1 MFSSW
6 AHTITAERLAPTFGA
21 NVVARGEEWLRDG
34 SVTDL
39 AWEGGS
45 VQELSGTCVGPDGDR
60 NDVTISFASVGERW
74 SIGRAICTCPVRMWC
89 KHGAAL
95 LLTAAQ
101 PADEDQ
107 TSSPSW
113 ESVAT
118 SIISESAPGQSG
130 KALALL
136 VSVDQPAPRS
146 DDGPSIR
153 LLPVTVDDHGM
164 WVRTGISWRVL
175 GGPDVHGEFDAGQ
188 FRALQ
193 RLAQTDDGLVGS
205 SPHSHLDLTGAP
217 AAIWSALE
225 DVLAAGIPLI
235 ADTSS
240 LVDHVAIAKR
250 AVLGLDIGPS
260 ETPASA
266 SLKAHMI
273 VDDEPWNLADT
284 HLFGAPT
291 AHGVFRVVDRVLT
304 LAPFDPVPP
313 NSLLQMARSKLTS
326 QIPVA
331 DADHFM
337 NDVLPRLQASV
348 PVRVAPGLFEPP
360 DISGPT
366 PVLIVTT
373 SDEGAR
379 VHWSIRYS
387 VNGEPRDSDPSKRIP
402 SGSHRSKGAED
413 AVWQQIDDVLR
424 AVVASSDTW
433 PQQARDALD
442 AVPTASMTQP
452 MIKEFHALRAA
463 EGVEEAL
470 AAASLRTLWAGVTL
484 SEVEAARF
492 YVEVLPQIV
501 DRDDIIVELSEE
513 LAGYRRADSAAQLQF
528 SAPDAQT
535 VGNDWFDLRITVT
548 VDGEQVPLAALIREL
563 TAGATYMLLPSGTY
577 FALDTPE
584 LTRLVELLAEGRAL
598 GELDGDQAKASSFNV
613 TLWEELLELGVV
625 DDQTRAWQ
633 QNLARLRSARPPV
646 AVEPPEM
653 LHAEVRPYQLDG
665 LNWLTFLWDNGL
677 GGILADDMGL
687 GKTLQ
692 TLALIGRIREAGES
706 TKPFLVVAPTSVI
719 ANWLAECEKF
729 TPDLTAVA
737 VTASEAKSRGSLQE
751 RIAGA
756 DIVITSY
763 TLLRIDFPVFD
774 DVEWGGLILDEAQ
787 FVKNHKAK
795 AHQCARRLST
805 PFKLAITG
813 TPMENNLM
821 ELWSLLSITAPG
833 LFAKPKQFTEFF
845 RRPIESGAHPERLA
859 TLRRR
864 IKPVMLRRTKDQV
877 ATDLPPKQEQ
887 VVPVTLIDKHQKIY
901 DTRLARERQKVLGLL
916 GDWERN
922 RFEIF
927 RSLTMLRQL
936 SLHAGL
942 VDPTKR
948 DVPSAKV
955 EFLEEHLPELIA
967 EGHSA
972 LVFSQFTGFLAI
984 IREHLDAAQIPYS
997 YLDGSMTARQ
1007 RTEAIMAFSA
1017 GTTKV
1022 FLISLKAG
1030 GFGLNLT
1037 EADYVY
1043 VCDPW
1048 WNPAA
1053 EAQAVDRAHRIGQT
1067 RPVTVYRLVSAG
1079 TIEEKVVALQ
1089 DRKRELFSAVMDEG
1103 EMFGSA
1109 IGVDDIREL
1118 LG

>member
-1 MFSSW
+1 MLFSW
-6 AHTITAERLAPTFGA
+6 AQTLTAERLAPIFGA
-21 NVVARGEEWLRDG
+21 NVVARGERYAQDA
-34 SVTDL
+34 SVVDL
-39 AWEGGS
+39 AWEGGA
-45 VQELSGTCVGPDGDR
+45 VQTLSGTCVGPG
-60 NDVTISFASVGERW
+60 NETNEVAISFASVGERW
-74 SIGRAICTCPVRMWC
+74 SIGRAICTCPIRMYC
-89 KHGAAL
+89 PHGVAV
-95 LLTAAQ
+95 LLTAAAP
-101 PADEDQ
+101 PADEG
-107 TSSPSW
+107 TPSW

-118 SIISESAPGQSG
+118 SIISESAPGEVDT
-130 KALALL
+130 ALALL
-136 VSVDQPAPRS
+136 VSVESADRRS
-146 DDGPSIR
+146 DEGPAVR
-153 LLPVTVDDHGM
+153 LLPLTVDDNGT

-175 GGPDVHGEFDAGQ
+175 AGPDVHGEFDAGQ

-193 RLAQTDDGLVGS
+193 RLAQTADDLVGS
-205 SPHSHLDLTGAP
+205 SPHLYLEPTRAP

-225 DVLAAGIPLI
+225 DVLAAGVPLV
-235 ADTSS
+235 ADTTS
-240 LVDHVAIAKR
+240 LADHIAIAKR

-266 SLKAHMI
+266 SLKAHLI
-273 VDDEPWNLADT
+273 VDDEPWNLSGA
-284 HLFGAPT
+284 HLFGTPSP
-291 AHGVFRVVDRVLT
+291 HGVFRVENRVLT

-313 NSLLQMARSKLTS
+313 NSLLQLAKSKLTS

-348 PVRVAPGLFEPP
+348 PVRVADGLFEPP

-366 PVLIVTT
+366 PVLTVTT
-373 SDEGAR
+373 NDDGAR
-379 VHWSIRYS
+379 AHWSIRYR
-387 VNGEPRDSDPSKRIP
+387 VNGDIRDCDPSKRVP
-402 SGSHRSKGAED
+402 SGSYRDNAAED
-413 AVWQQIDDVLR
+413 AVWQQIDDVVR
-424 AVVASSDTW
+424 AVARSSDSW
-433 PQQARDALD
+433 PQQARDALE
-442 AVPTASMTQP
+442 AVPTASMTQS

-463 EGVEEAL
+463 EGMDETVDV
-470 AAASLRTLWAGVTL
+470 ASLRTLWAGVTL
-484 SEVEAARF
+484 SAVEAARF

-501 DRDDIIVELSEE
+501 DRDDIVVELSEE
-513 LAGYRRADSAAQLQF
+513 LSGYRRSESAAQLQF
-528 SAPDAQT
+528 SAPDART
-535 VGNDWFDLRITVT
+535 VGIDWFDLQITVT
-548 VDGEQVPLAALIREL
+548 VDGEQVALAELIGEL
-563 TAGATYMLLPSGTY
+563 TAGARYMLLPSGTY

-598 GELDGDQAKASSFNV
+598 GELDGDQVKASSLNV
-613 TLWEELLELGVV
+613 TLWEELLDLGIV
-625 DDQTRAWQ
+625 DEQTRAWQ
-633 QNLARLRSARPPV
+633 RNLARLRSARPPTEV
-646 AVEPPEM
+646 APPDM
-653 LHAEVRPYQLDG
+653 LRAHLRPYQLDG
-665 LNWLTFLWDNGL
+665 LNWLSFLWDNGF

-706 TKPFLVVAPTSVI
+706 SKPFLVIAPTTVI

-729 TPDLTAVA
+729 TPDLTAIA

-774 DVEWGGLILDEAQ
+774 AVEWAGLILDEAQ

-795 AHQCARRLST
+795 AHQCARRLAT

-887 VVPVTLIDKHQKIY
+887 VVSVALIDKHQKVY

-916 GDWERN
+916 GDWEAN

-942 VDPTKR
+942 VDPTRR
-948 DVPSAKV
+948 DLPSAKV
-955 EFLEEHLPELIA
+955 QFLEEQLPELIA

-984 IREHLDAAQIPYS
+984 IREHLAAAEIAVS
-997 YLDGSMTARQ
+997 YLDGSMNAGQ
-1007 RTEAIMAFSA
+1007 RTEAVTQFTA

-1089 DRKRELFSAVMDEG
+1089 DRKRELFTAVMDEG
-1103 EMFGSA
+1103 QMFGSS
-1109 IGVDDIREL
+1109 IGVEDIREL

>member
-1 MFSSW
+1 
-6 AHTITAERLAPTFGA
+6 
-21 NVVARGEEWLRDG
+21 
-34 SVTDL
+34 
-39 AWEGGS
+39 
-45 VQELSGTCVGPDGDR
+45 
-60 NDVTISFASVGERW
+60 
-74 SIGRAICTCPVRMWC
+74 
-89 KHGAAL
+89 
-95 LLTAAQ
+95 
-101 PADEDQ
+101 
-107 TSSPSW
+107 
-113 ESVAT
+113 
-118 SIISESAPGQSG
+118 
-130 KALALL
+130 
-136 VSVDQPAPRS
+136 
-146 DDGPSIR
+146 
-153 LLPVTVDDHGM
+153 
-164 WVRTGISWRVL
+164 
-175 GGPDVHGEFDAGQ
+175 
-188 FRALQ
+188 
-193 RLAQTDDGLVGS
+193 
-205 SPHSHLDLTGAP
+205 
-217 AAIWSALE
+217 
-225 DVLAAGIPLI
+225 
-235 ADTSS
+235 
-240 LVDHVAIAKR
+240 
-250 AVLGLDIGPS
+250 
-260 ETPASA
+260 
-266 SLKAHMI
+266 
-273 VDDEPWNLADT
+273 
-284 HLFGAPT
+284 
-291 AHGVFRVVDRVLT
+291 
-304 LAPFDPVPP
+304 
-313 NSLLQMARSKLTS
+313 
-326 QIPVA
+326 
-331 DADHFM
+331 
-337 NDVLPRLQASV
+337 
-348 PVRVAPGLFEPP
+348 
-360 DISGPT
+360 
-366 PVLIVTT
+366 
-373 SDEGAR
+373 
-379 VHWSIRYS
+379 
-387 VNGEPRDSDPSKRIP
+387 
-402 SGSHRSKGAED
+402 
-413 AVWQQIDDVLR
+413 
-424 AVVASSDTW
+424 
-433 PQQARDALD
+433 
-442 AVPTASMTQP
+442 
-452 MIKEFHALRAA
+452 
-463 EGVEEAL
+463 
-470 AAASLRTLWAGVTL
+470 
-484 SEVEAARF
+484 
-492 YVEVLPQIV
+492 
-501 DRDDIIVELSEE
+501 
-513 LAGYRRADSAAQLQF
+513 
-528 SAPDAQT
+528 
-535 VGNDWFDLRITVT
+535 
-548 VDGEQVPLAALIREL
+548 
-563 TAGATYMLLPSGTY
+563 
-577 FALDTPE
+577 
-584 LTRLVELLAEGRAL
+584 
-598 GELDGDQAKASSFNV
+598 
-613 TLWEELLELGVV
+613 
-625 DDQTRAWQ
+625 
-633 QNLARLRSARPPV
+633 
-646 AVEPPEM
+646 
-653 LHAEVRPYQLDG
+653 
-665 LNWLTFLWDNGL
+665 
-677 GGILADDMGL
+677 
-687 GKTLQ
+687 
-692 TLALIGRIREAGES
+692 
-706 TKPFLVVAPTSVI
+706 
-719 ANWLAECEKF
+719 
-729 TPDLTAVA
+729 
-737 VTASEAKSRGSLQE
+737 
-751 RIAGA
+751 
-756 DIVITSY
+756 
-763 TLLRIDFPVFD
+763 VFD

>member
-6 AHTITAERLAPTFGA
+6 AHSITAERLAPMFGA
-21 NVVARGEEWLRDG
+21 NVVARGEEWVRDG

-45 VQELSGTCVGPDGDR
+45 VQELSGTCIGPEGDR
-60 NDVTISFASVGERW
+60 NDVSISFVSVGENW

-89 KHGAAL
+89 KHGVAL

-101 PADEDQ
+101 PADENQ

-118 SIISESAPGQSG
+118 SIISESAPGRSG
-130 KALALL
+130 TALALL
-136 VSVDQPAPRS
+136 VSVDSPDSRS
-146 DDGPSIR
+146 DDEPSVS
-153 LLPVTVDDHGM
+153 LLPVTVDDRGQ
-164 WVRTGISWRVL
+164 WVRSGISWRVL

-193 RLAQTDDGLVGS
+193 RLAQTADGLVGS
-205 SPHSHLDLTGAP
+205 SPHGHLELTSAP

-235 ADTSS
+235 ANTSS
-240 LVDHVAIAKR
+240 LADRVAIAKR

-266 SLKAHMI
+266 SLKAHII
-273 VDDEPWNLADT
+273 VDDEPWKLADT
-284 HLFGAPT
+284 HLFGAPNP
-291 AHGVFRVVDRVLT
+291 HGVFRVVDRVLT

-348 PVRVAPGLFEPP
+348 PVRVAHGLFEPL
-360 DISGPT
+360 DISDPT
-366 PVLIVTT
+366 PVLTVTT

-379 VHWSIRYS
+379 AHWSIRYS
-387 VNGEPRDSDPSKRIP
+387 VNGEPRDSDPSKRVL
-402 SGSHRSKGAED
+402 SGSHRNKSAED
-413 AVWQQIDDVLR
+413 AVWHQIDDVLR
-424 AVVASSDTW
+424 AVVASSDSW

-463 EGVEEAL
+463 EGVEETL

-484 SEVEAARF
+484 SKVEAARF

-513 LAGYRRADSAAQLQF
+513 LAGYRRADSAAQLRF

-598 GELDGDQAKASSFNV
+598 GELDGDKAKASSFNV
-613 TLWEELLELGVV
+613 TLWEELLELGIV

-646 AVEPPEM
+646 EVEPPGM
-653 LHAEVRPYQLDG
+653 LHAELRPYQLDG
-665 LNWLTFLWDNGL
+665 LNWLSFLWDNGL

-756 DIVITSY
+756 DVVITSY

-774 DVEWGGLILDEAQ
+774 AVEWAGLILDEAQ

-795 AHQCARRLST
+795 AHQCARRLAT

>member
-6 AHTITAERLAPTFGA
+6 AHSITAERLAPTFGA
-21 NVVARGEEWLRDG
+21 NVVTRGEEWLRDG

-101 PADEDQ
+101 PADEDR

-153 LLPVTVDDHGM
+153 LLPVTVDDDGM
-164 WVRTGISWRVL
+164 WVRTGISWRVV

-193 RLAQTDDGLVGS
+193 RLAQTDDGLLGS
-205 SPHSHLDLTGAP
+205 SPHSHLDLTKAP

-240 LVDHVAIAKR
+240 LADHVAIAKR

-273 VDDEPWNLADT
+273 VDDEAWNLADT

-379 VHWSIRYS
+379 VHWSVRYS

-402 SGSHRSKGAED
+402 SGSHRSKSAEG

-463 EGVEEAL
+463 EGVDEAL

-501 DRDDIIVELSEE
+501 ERDDIIVELSEE

-613 TLWEELLELGVV
+613 PLWEELLELGIV